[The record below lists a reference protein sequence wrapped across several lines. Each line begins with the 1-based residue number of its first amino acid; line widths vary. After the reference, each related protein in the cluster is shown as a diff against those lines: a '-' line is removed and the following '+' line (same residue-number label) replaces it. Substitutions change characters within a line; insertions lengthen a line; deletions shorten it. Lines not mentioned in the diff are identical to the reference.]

1 MFKSRIGARRKDYWM
16 DSVTAL
22 ALVAAVLLA
31 ETPWFLL
38 RWRLARLDEERLDT
52 EVRLTQSHCDLDA
65 AVEEL

>member
-1 MFKSRIGARRKDYWM
+1 M